1 MEKTGFSEASI
12 PVFKIVQHLENFG
25 VFSAASLKFRILLDT
40 TLRGWVTA
48 HRRFGRKQFP
58 HLEWPIASIILIC
71 TVVWSSLTP
80 THTPSISAWL
90 FILRWKRKMKN
101 RGNVKQICQEKF
113 NYWRHCLFKPFY
125 KHRYKSGG
133 ETWSLYAAKAK
144 ARHLT
149 QS

>member
-1 MEKTGFSEASI
+1 MEIIIITMIFHLEFRILPRILEDARTFSIHTPDVIPEDGENRLLEASI

-71 TVVWSSLTP
+71 TVV
-80 THTPSISAWL
+80 
-90 FILRWKRKMKN
+90 
-101 RGNVKQICQEKF
+101 
-113 NYWRHCLFKPFY
+113 
-125 KHRYKSGG
+125 
-133 ETWSLYAAKAK
+133 
-144 ARHLT
+144 
-149 QS
+149 